1 MVSLFLTYLSVWCG
15 MSLGTSRIWLTLF
28 TIYLAI
34 PLSVSAEVV
43 EEEFTGAFCQSVEED
58 FVNKTSKIVNHLYKT
73 PKHLRE
79 GRGKPVELVFAAG
92 EEAKLFGSRIPSCG
106 TKVRFRGKAKSAKLV
121 QVKAGSFIEAST
133 DQELEAANLSS
144 APFGEQK
151 TLAIMVDFQNSSV
164 PCAESDISNIMFNGT
179 GSVNAAF
186 HDASYGSVYLSGDVA
201 RVKLSGN
208 LGSMCDP
215 YSWASQAESLVQ
227 SAGFNVS
234 EYPRRVFFLPSN
246 IPCYWG
252 GLGNLG
258 GSPSRAWVRT
268 CHTGIAIHEV
278 GHNLTMHHSASHM
291 NGYYSE
297 YGDSS
302 DPMGG
307 ALVVGFNAPHKD
319 HMDWVNAKNIT
330 TNSTETISA
339 LNLDPNSVTSPQMIT
354 FAKPDTG
361 DWYYVSFRNKADF
374 DGGLPSTFSNK
385 VSIHRFKGGII
396 QTVLLGT
403 LGLGQS
409 YYDSTNKFTVS
420 VLNITNDTA
429 TVKFS
434 IAGAPVA
441 PSLAISPT
449 LKSGAPGQI
458 QSYNVALRNR
468 DSGSSPTTFNLEF
481 MGPANWTGVLA
492 SQTITLSPGS
502 TGTTTLDITPPLDEK
517 AGYFSFGVRV
527 SDGINPVHTVYAK
540 ANYRVI
546 APDTTAPTVRVVFP
560 SDGRALNSKLLR
572 SVSIICFGTDQG
584 RLAAAKIHLNGANI
598 LYRTI
603 PGSAVSATWS
613 IRVPMTSL
621 VTGSNAVSC
630 EGIDKAGNIGTST
643 INVIK
648 Y

>member
-1 MVSLFLTYLSVWCG
+1 MR
-15 MSLGTSRIWLTLF
+15 LGTSRIWLTV
-28 TIYLAI
+28 LAVLLVL
-34 PLSVSAEVV
+34 PKALCAEVL
-43 EEEFTGAFCQSVEED
+43 EEEFTGAFCQSIEED
-58 FVNKTSKIVNHLYKT
+58 FENKTSKIVNNFYKN
-73 PKHLRE
+73 PKHLKE
-79 GRGKPVELVFAAG
+79 SRGNPLKLEFTAG

-106 TKVRFRGKAKSAKLV
+106 TKVRFRGKAKSARLI
-121 QVKAGSFIEAST
+121 QVKAGSF
-133 DQELEAANLSS
+133 LEANSGHEAEAAGIST
-144 APFGEQK
+144 APFGEQR

-201 RVKLSGN
+201 RVKLPSN
-208 LGSMCDP
+208 LASMCDP
-215 YSWASQAESLVQ
+215 YGWAYQAESLVKN
-227 SAGFNVS
+227 AGFSVS

-246 IPCYWG
+246 IPCNWG
-252 GLGNLG
+252 GLGNVG
-258 GSPSRAWVRT
+258 GYPSRAWVRT

-278 GHNLTMHHSASHM
+278 GHNLTMHHSASHI

-339 LNLDPNSVTSPQMIT
+339 LNLDPNSVSSPQMIT

-374 DGGLPSTFSNK
+374 DAGLPSSFSNK
-385 VSIHRFKGGII
+385 VSIHRYKGGII

-409 YYDSTNKFTVS
+409 YYDATNKFTIS

-429 TVKFS
+429 SVKFT
-434 IAGAPVA
+434 IAGTPVA
-441 PSLAISPT
+441 PGLAISPS

-458 QSYNVALRNR
+458 QSYNVSLRNR
-468 DSGSSPTTFNLEF
+468 DSGSTPTTFNIEF
-481 MGPANWTGVLA
+481 MGPSDWTGVLG
-492 SQTITLSPGS
+492 SQTMTLSPGA
-502 TGTTTLDITPPLDEK
+502 TGTTTLDITPPLNAK
-517 AGYFSFGVRV
+517 AGYFSFSVRV
-527 SDGINPVHTVYAK
+527 SDGITPVHTVTAK
-540 ANYRVI
+540 ANYQVI
-546 APDTTAPTVRVVFP
+546 APDTTAPTVKVIFP
-560 SDGRALNSKLLR
+560 SDGRPLNSKLLSR
-572 SVSIICFGTDQG
+572 LSIICFGTDKG
-584 RLAAAKIHLNGANI
+584 RLAAAKINLNGTNI

-603 PGSAVSATWS
+603 PGSVVSASWS
-613 IRVPMTSL
+613 TVVPMTSL
-621 VTGSNAVSC
+621 IMGSNSISC
-630 EGIDKAGNIGTST
+630 EGIDKAGNIATST
-643 INVIK
+643 VSVMK
-648 Y
+648 F